1 MTLRRYS
8 GHNGRVECAVFG
20 GEGDAVVISGS
31 FDSTIRLWDAR
42 SQSIK
47 PLMVMQEAKDS
58 VTSLVVTG
66 AEILAGSVDGQL
78 RTYDLRMGS
87 CYVDVVGRE
96 YMTTWLAWYKD
107 AAETTC
113 RICHVCDNDTSR
125 RLSTCLVPR
134 LDTSLV
140 GQVEWETTPIL
151 QTRRL
156 HQHHISYPIHT
167 YCQR

>member
-1 MTLRRYS
+1 MNKVEQSAGLIQTYSGVHGYEVLSVSVSGDNARFVSAGGDKTVFLWDVATAMTLRRYS

-42 SQSIK
+42 SQSTK

-66 AEILAGSVDGQL
+66 AEILAGSVDGRL

-87 CYVDVVGRE
+87 CYIDVVGRE
-96 YMTTWLAWYKD
+96 YK
-107 AAETTC
+107 
-113 RICHVCDNDTSR
+113 TSWSATER
-125 RLSTCLVPR
+125 RC
-134 LDTSLV
+134 
-140 GQVEWETTPIL
+140 
-151 QTRRL
+151 
-156 HQHHISYPIHT
+156 
-167 YCQR
+167 